1 MREGFV
7 FSFRVIKQGL
17 SFFRQVFLYLI
28 SEEQQMT
35 KPSTKTNLN
44 KLICMGMLTA
54 LAVAADIFLRLP
66 GIGGFLTYEPK
77 DVILTIGGFIFGPL
91 AGVVMSLVVCLVEM
105 VTVSTT
111 GFIGL
116 LMNFLA
122 SAFFVG
128 VSAVIYQRKKTLAR
142 AVIGLI
148 SGSFSM
154 LAIMLLWNYI
164 MTPIYMGVPRE
175 EVLKLFVPLLIPF
188 NLLKA
193 FLNAA
198 LTLFLY
204 KGVVTAL
211 RRSRLLPERESNDGE
226 NKKTNTVLIVCISAL
241 LAVTFVLV
249 LLIFAGVINI

>member
-1 MREGFV
+1 M
-7 FSFRVIKQGL
+7 ID
-17 SFFRQVFLYLI
+17 
-28 SEEQQMT
+28 
-35 KPSTKTNLN
+35 TKTKNNLN
-44 KLICMGMLTA
+44 KIICMGMLTA
-54 LAVAADIFLRLP
+54 LAVAADLFLRLP

-77 DVILTIGGFIFGPL
+77 DVILTIGGFIFGPI
-91 AGVVMSLVVCLVEM
+91 AGIIMSLVVCLIEM
-105 VTVSTT
+105 VTVSST

-128 VSAVIYQRKKTLAR
+128 VSAIIYQRKKTLSR

-148 SGSFSM
+148 AGSFSM
-154 LAIMLLWNYI
+154 LGIMLLWNYI
-164 MTPIYMGVPRE
+164 MTPIFME
-175 EVLKLFVPLLIPF
+175 IDQEAVLKMFVPLLIPF

-211 RRSRLLPERESNDGE
+211 RKSKLISERESNDGE
-226 NKKTNTVLIVCISAL
+226 NKKSNTILIVCLSAV
-241 LAVTFVLV
+241 LALTFVLV
-249 LLIFAGVINI
+249 LLIFAGKISF